1 MLTNSETTQR
11 YAVLNIWADA
21 VSMEQALAKVSQFV
35 EGRNG
40 GSSKS
45 LHTIFA
51 ANPEKNFSVP
61 KDPLLYR
68 LF

>member
-1 MLTNSETTQR
+1 
-11 YAVLNIWADA
+11 
-21 VSMEQALAKVSQFV
+21 MEQALAKVSQFV